1 MKELVICNSNSR
13 KIIAL
18 IEDEELVEKYE
29 EDEENKSIEGNI
41 YIGKV
46 QNVLTGLQS
55 AFVNIGEKK
64 NAFIHVKD
72 IMPKIDIT
80 KNEKIPEKPI
90 NELIKPGD
98 PIIVEVKKEAVDKK
112 GPRLSTHISLTSR
125 FIVFMPNANFITL
138 SKKIENEKER
148 ERLRKIVTECLPEGT
163 GAIVRTVAE
172 NCNEE
177 DLRKDIKKTIQ
188 KWENLQSKN
197 IETYPQKIY
206 DKGGVLKK
214 TIVDLVDSG
223 LDKIIVENENDW
235 KKIKDI
241 LDEIESDAKIEID
254 EDIFDKY
261 SLSKQLKALESN
273 KIWLKSGAFITI
285 DKTEALIAIDVNS
298 GKFIGDSDVEE
309 TIKEVNL
316 EAAREISK
324 QIRLRDISGIIIID
338 FIDMHVEENKQAVIN
353 EIIKC
358 SKKDRSRVQIE
369 EFTKLNLMEIT
380 RKHIN
385 SKNFSHKEAQN

>member
-1 MKELVICNSNSR
+1 MKELVICNSNDR

-29 EDEENKSIEGNI
+29 EDERNKSIEGNI

-72 IMPKIDIT
+72 IMPKVDVT
-80 KNEKIPEKPI
+80 KSEKVIEKPI

-125 FIVFMPNANFITL
+125 FIVFMPNADFITL
-138 SKKIENEKER
+138 SQKIEDEKER
-148 ERLRKIVTECLPEGT
+148 VRLKNIVKKYLPEHT

-172 NCNEE
+172 NCSEE
-177 DLRKDIKKTIQ
+177 DLKKDIEKTIEKWQ
-188 KWENLQSKN
+188 KLQNKK
-197 IETYPQKIY
+197 IEKYPQKIY

-223 LDKIIVENENDW
+223 LDKIVVENEEDFQ
-235 KKIKDI
+235 KVEDI
-241 LDEIESDAKIEID
+241 LIEIGSDSKIEID
-254 EDIFDKY
+254 ENILDKY
-261 SLSKQLKALESN
+261 SLSKQLKSLENN

-285 DKTEALIAIDVNS
+285 DKTEALVAIDVNS
-298 GKFIGDSDVEE
+298 GKFIGDKDVEE

-338 FIDMHVEENKQAVIN
+338 FIDMHVEENKKAVID
-353 EIIKC
+353 EIVKN
-358 SKKDRSRVQIE
+358 SKKDRSRVQVE

-385 SKNFSHKEAQN
+385 SKKF

>member
-1 MKELVICNSNSR
+1 MKELVICNFDSR

-29 EDEENKSIEGNI
+29 EDEANKSIEGNI

-72 IMPKIDIT
+72 IRPKIDIT
-80 KNEKIPEKPI
+80 KNEKNEEKSI
-90 NELIKPGD
+90 NELVKPGD

-112 GPRLSTHISLTSR
+112 GPRLSTHINLSSR
-125 FIVFMPNANFITL
+125 FIVFMPNSDFITV
-138 SKKIENEKER
+138 SQKIEDEAER
-148 ERLRKIVTECLPEGT
+148 ERLKNIVKKYLPEHT
-163 GAIVRTVAE
+163 GAIIRTVAQT
-172 NCNEE
+172 CSEE
-177 DLRKDIKKTIQ
+177 DLKKDIEKTVDKWQELQNKK
-188 KWENLQSKN
+188 
-197 IETYPQKIY
+197 IEKYPQKIY

-214 TIVDLVDSG
+214 TIVDLVDNQ
-223 LDKIIVENENDW
+223 LDRIIVENEEDF
-235 KKIKDI
+235 KKIENI
-241 LDEIESDAKIEID
+241 LNEIESDAKLEID
-254 EDIFDKY
+254 ENIMEKY
-261 SLSKQLKALESN
+261 SLKKQLKTLENN

-285 DKTEALIAIDVNS
+285 DKTEALVAIDVNS
-298 GKFIGDSDVEE
+298 GKFIGKDNVEE
-309 TIKEVNL
+309 TIKQVNL

-338 FIDMHVEENKQAVIN
+338 FIDMHIEENKKIIIN
-353 EIIKC
+353 EIIKN
-358 SKKDRSRVQIE
+358 SKKDRSRVQVE

-385 SKNFSHKEAQN
+385 SKK

>member
-1 MKELVICNSNSR
+1 MKELVICNSDDR

-18 IEDEELVEKYE
+18 LEDEELVEKYE
-29 EDEENKSIEGNI
+29 EDENNKSIEGNI

-72 IMPKIDIT
+72 IIPKVDIV
-80 KNEKIPEKPI
+80 KNEKIVEKPI

-112 GPRLSTHISLTSR
+112 GPRLSTHISISSR
-125 FIVFMPNANFITL
+125 FIVFMPNVDFITL
-138 SKKIENEKER
+138 SQKIESEKER
-148 ERLRKIVTECLPEGT
+148 ERLKDIVKKYLPEHS

-172 NCNEE
+172 NCSEE
-177 DLRKDIKKTIQ
+177 ELKRDIEKTIKRWQ
-188 KWENLQSKN
+188 EIQNKKIEN
-197 IETYPQKIY
+197 YPQKLY

-214 TIVDLVDSG
+214 TLIDLVDSG
-223 LDKIIVENENDW
+223 LDKIVVENEEDFQ
-235 KKIKDI
+235 KIKEI
-241 LDEIESDAKIEID
+241 LEEIGSDAKIEID
-254 EDIFDKY
+254 EDILNKH
-261 SLSKQLKALESN
+261 SLSKQLKALEIN
-273 KIWLKSGAFITI
+273 KIWLKNGAFITI

-298 GKFIGDSDVEE
+298 GKFIGKKDVEE

-316 EAAREISK
+316 EAAREIAK

-338 FIDMHVEENKQAVIN
+338 FIDMHIEENKQAVID
-353 EIIKC
+353 EIMKC
-358 SKKDRSRVQIE
+358 TKKDRSKVQVE

-385 SKNFSHKEAQN
+385 SKKF